1 MADKG
6 ANRKEDFRF
15 SIVRHFGVLSTS
27 PTGWT
32 KELNM
37 VEWNGKAAKYDLR
50 DWRPDHEK
58 MGRGITL
65 SKNEMKELA
74 DLIDSGRV
82 SDMYT
87 NDFAGGF
94 HAMEEA
100 GSGSGLY
107 DD

>member
-1 MADKG
+1 MAINK
-6 ANRKEDFRF
+6 KENFKF

-27 PTGWT
+27 STGWT

-37 VEWNGKAAKYDLR
+37 VEWNDTPAKYDLR

-65 SKNEMKELA
+65 SKNEMKELVE
-74 DLIDSGRV
+74 LIDSGRV
-82 SDMYT
+82 SDMYS
-87 NDFAGGF
+87 NDFTEEF
-94 HAMEEA
+94 NAMEET

-107 DD
+107 DDLTA